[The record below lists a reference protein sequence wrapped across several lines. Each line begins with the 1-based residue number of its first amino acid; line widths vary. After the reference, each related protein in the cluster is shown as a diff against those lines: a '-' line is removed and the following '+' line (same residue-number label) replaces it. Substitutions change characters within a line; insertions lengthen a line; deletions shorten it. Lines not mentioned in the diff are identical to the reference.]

1 MSDLEK
7 LIAQK
12 NREKAA
18 PRNRE
23 FARKASD
30 SQMLDH
36 LTKTVRVAVDSFFAD
51 GRDCR
56 EAMKEL
62 RSALVIAERRKR

>member
-1 MSDLEK
+1 MADLEK

-12 NREKAA
+12 NRETAGV
-18 PRNRE
+18 RRQQ

-30 SQMLDH
+30 AQMLAH
-36 LTKTVRVAVDSFFAD
+36 LTKAARVAVDSFFAD

>member
-1 MSDLEK
+1 MTDLDK

-12 NREKAA
+12 NRETTGV
-18 PRNRE
+18 RRQQ
-23 FARKASD
+23 FARKSSD

-36 LTKTVRVAVDSFFAD
+36 LVKAARVAVDSFFAD